1 MSAILA
7 SMTRTNLAHMAEQ
20 GATAEELRASELMDA
35 DDNWI
40 HPDTEAEQLKAA
52 EQDELST
59 RLTNQSRNGAA
70 IIAANRAAVAASG
83 IKVEPKPE
91 RFYGS
96 GTDDTEPMRPGQMGL
111 FYRLL
116 NELRTHNPDRE
127 SAARVWFESVKATL
141 TKRQCSAGI
150 DRLRSYLAAPANA
163 PTMATAPGGVVV
175 VPEPAPKAVWDA
187 FTDVPNG
194 YYAVRDAKVEGK
206 IHYYRVSRS
215 KSGQYVNI
223 QEMASDTLYP
233 VRPWSRAIE
242 ILKIIRERGPETA
255 AILFGRTIGRCCRC
269 GRTLTDADSRT
280 AGIGPDCAGKGMF

>member
-20 GATAEELRASELMDA
+20 GATAEELRAAELMDA
-35 DDNWI
+35 
-40 HPDTEAEQLKAA
+40 A
-52 EQDELST
+52 ELST

-83 IKVEPKPE
+83 VKVVERPE
-91 RFYGS
+91 RFYG
-96 GTDDTEPMRPGQMGL
+96 GDDGELMRPAQEGL
-111 FYRLL
+111 FYVLL
-116 NELRTHNPDRE
+116 GKLRTHNPDRE
-127 SAARVWFESVKATL
+127 AAARVWFESVKATL

-150 DRLRSYLAAPANA
+150 DRLREYLAAPANA

-175 VPEPAPKAVWDA
+175 PEPAPKAIWDP

-194 YYAVRDAKVEGK
+194 YYAVQDEKVEGK

-215 KSGQYVNI
+215 KSGQYVNV

-233 VRPWSRAIE
+233 VRPWGRAVE
-242 ILKIIRERGPETA
+242 ILKTIRAQGPQTA
-255 AILFGRTIGRCCRC
+255 ATLFGRTIGRCCRC
-269 GRTLTDADSRT
+269 GRTLTDQDSRA